1 MKHSVWVL
9 GLALALVGCGSTEP
23 QSPETVRFADE
34 LGIDLKAMTKL
45 PSGVYYQTVT
55 AGTGGVAL
63 KVTDRWSITYKGWLA
78 NGEVFDAGS
87 KPLTN
92 WNFNQVIEG
101 FQGMVGMTLG
111 ETRKLVIPPDLGYG
125 EEDNGP
131 IPGGSVLIFEV
142 KLTAINP

>member
-1 MKHSVWVL
+1 VKHSVWVL

-92 WNFNQVIEG
+92 WNFNQVIDSPIANA
-101 FQGMVGMTLG
+101 MTTALYWI
-111 ETRKLVIPPDLGYG
+111 LPNLSS
-125 EEDNGP
+125 
-131 IPGGSVLIFEV
+131 PGTSNR
-142 KLTAINP
+142 A